1 MSSYVLTYM
10 EEYFEKNQDN
20 NFLKNFYDTKYLPLK
35 EEMKKNTPRNFKT
48 KIISLLKDEI
58 LIQLNKKKFS
68 SKESLVKNFHNSN
81 EVKVLVEMM
90 EICTGIPK
98 ITIVSEYID
107 EFS

>member
-1 MSSYVLTYM
+1 M

-58 LIQLNKKKFS
+58 LIQLNKTKFS
-68 SKESLVKNFHNSN
+68 SKESLFKNFHNSN

-98 ITIVSEYID
+98 ITIVSEYVD